1 MPDIIDNA
9 RQFAA
14 GIALGGEVENIAV
27 GHITALCNA
36 VVTADDIL
44 LDVWYQFS
52 YATASGKRHC
62 GGLSTL
68 EDVECYLRDR
78 GIIDESGNVPAK
90 EADHA

>member
-1 MPDIIDNA
+1 MIDIVANA

-14 GIALGGEVENIAV
+14 GIALGGEVENMAV
-27 GHITALCNA
+27 GHIRNLCNT
-36 VVTADDIL
+36 VVTADEVL

-52 YATASGKRHC
+52 YAASGKRHC

-68 EDVECYLRDR
+68 EDVQCYLCER